1 MRELPRSIADLP
13 ATGLLEAL
21 GAPTLFDLA
30 RPGEPPLFVSVLLHG
45 NEISG
50 WQAVQRLREQ
60 IVERSAMLFVGNVA
74 AAASGVRLL
83 PGQADFNRVWEGG
96 DSPEAALA
104 SALVARVAAARPRLA
119 IDIHN
124 NTGDNPPYAV
134 IARED
139 APTLAAARAF
149 APRALLASQPRGVQ
163 TMRLARFCTAVTV
176 EVGQPHDPLSA
187 DRAADYLARMLEP
200 LQAPLAR
207 GCALVLFETA
217 ARVLI
222 DADALIA
229 PAMQRF
235 NFRTAPQ
242 GATLTRA
249 GGSCAVDDRGEDV
262 SARYL
267 AQVDGATVLREPTTI
282 AMYTDS
288 FASARDD
295 CLCYLLR
302 AHDARSRHA

>member
-1 MRELPRSIADLP
+1 MRELPRAVTDLP
-13 ATGLLEAL
+13 ATELRGAL

-30 RPGEPPLFVSVLLHG
+30 KAGWPPLFVSVLLHG
-45 NEISG
+45 NEVSG
-50 WQAVQRLREQ
+50 WQAVQRLRDE
-60 IVERSAMLFVGNVA
+60 IAERSVMLFVGNVA
-74 AAASGVRLL
+74 AAAHGTRLL

-96 DSPEAALA
+96 DTPEAALA

-139 APTLAAARAF
+139 ARTLAAARAF
-149 APRALLASQPRGVQ
+149 SPRALLASQPRGVQ

-176 EVGQPHDPLSA
+176 EVGQPHDPLSI
-187 DRAADYLARMLEP
+187 DRAADYMARMLEP
-200 LQAPLAR
+200 SLDPIAR
-207 GCALVLFETA
+207 PCTLVLFETA

-235 NFRTAPQ
+235 NFRTAPR
-242 GATLTRA
+242 GASLTRA
-249 GGSCAVDDRGEDV
+249 GGTYAIDDRGEDV
-262 SARYL
+262 SERYL

-302 AHDARSRHA
+302 SHDPRSRHA